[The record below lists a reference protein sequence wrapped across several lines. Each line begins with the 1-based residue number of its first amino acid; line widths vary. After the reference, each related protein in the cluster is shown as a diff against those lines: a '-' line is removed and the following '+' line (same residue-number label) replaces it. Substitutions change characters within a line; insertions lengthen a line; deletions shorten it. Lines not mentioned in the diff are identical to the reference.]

1 MKVSEL
7 TTDRIPQAVD
17 LWEATGI
24 TRPWNDPFADAQRAL
39 DTTTSTVLAMIE
51 NEKILATVMVG
62 HDGHRGWLYYLAVDP
77 QRQGTGLGAKMVDT
91 ANAWL
96 KARDVPKV
104 LLMVRNENTAV
115 RGFYERLGFED
126 QDVVVLG
133 KRLDTGA

>member
-1 MKVSEL
+1 MKIAEL
-7 TTDRIPQAVD
+7 TTQQIPQAVN
-17 LWEATGI
+17 LWEATGL
-24 TRPWNDPFADAQRAL
+24 TRPWNDPVADAQRAL
-39 DTTTSTVLAMIE
+39 DAATSTVLAMIE
-51 NEKILATVMVG
+51 NDKILATVMVG

-77 QRQGTGLGAKMVDT
+77 HRQGTGLGAQMVEA

-133 KRLDTGA
+133 KRLDPGA